1 MYYFLIN
8 TSICNVMIFTLATIN
23 HTMICLIT
31 IKAHVFITKFYV
43 NLNFGNDVYIKKNEG
58 KGRGGEDSI
67 N

>member
-1 MYYFLIN
+1 
-8 TSICNVMIFTLATIN
+8 MIFTLATIN

-58 KGRGGEDSI
+58 KGGGDDSI